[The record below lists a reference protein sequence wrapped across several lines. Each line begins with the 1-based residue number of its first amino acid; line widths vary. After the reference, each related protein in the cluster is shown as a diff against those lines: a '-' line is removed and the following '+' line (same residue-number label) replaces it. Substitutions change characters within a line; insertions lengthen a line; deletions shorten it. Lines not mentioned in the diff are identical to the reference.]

1 MLLSRNTKPNCLST
15 NKVCLIQNYGVRIGE
30 KYISLFLLQHRM
42 TAMHLAC
49 YHGYLGIIK
58 MMIASKRSP
67 GMDIDEYNQR
77 LRDNRGALLVATQF
91 DSGFFKKLL
100 LGRTKVRFK
109 YPVQSTLDLT
119 KKSNCVSV
127 IMPPFSPQP
136 PHAHTQNLMVS
147 MCVCAIIL
155 HAKILNFS
163 NTNFCQLRRGGLH

>member
-77 LRDNRGALLVATQF
+77 LRDGRGALPVATQF

-100 LGRTKVRFK
+100 LGRTKVR
-109 YPVQSTLDLT
+109 
-119 KKSNCVSV
+119 
-127 IMPPFSPQP
+127 
-136 PHAHTQNLMVS
+136 
-147 MCVCAIIL
+147 
-155 HAKILNFS
+155 LN
-163 NTNFCQLRRGGLH
+163 